1 MTVYMN
7 DTKNILLAWISSLSS
22 VLAALETG
30 TWTTLFSAVVLPITF
45 FVVGK
50 AVDVALQLYFR
61 KERKK
66 Q

>member
-50 AVDVALQLYFR
+50 AVDVALQIYFR

>member
-1 MTVYMN
+1 MN